1 MCFSSLF
8 MFFYIKFSTKLIYS
22 YLPQISHR
30 FLPYLKC
37 KSTQCQFFFQEGGG
51 MRVGSDYQAK
61 VPEYKPGLCLQ
72 KKSISFDYVWIIL
85 RFVTFGILYYD
96 IEIKPDPRNDA
107 ILVWAPAIDLSDG
120 KGKNHLNKNKVVKLI
135 LHNHKA
141 RCLFAL
147 ILFSVDEYVNIAKE
161 KHGYNTE
168 QVPYCC
174 FIVLLKENFKSIEEL
189 KRLSLLFSFLRH

>member
-1 MCFSSLF
+1 MSIFFSRRRWNACWQWLSGQSSRIQTRSVF
-8 MFFYIKFSTKLIYS
+8 
-22 YLPQISHR
+22 
-30 FLPYLKC
+30 
-37 KSTQCQFFFQEGGG
+37 
-51 MRVGSDYQAK
+51 AK
-61 VPEYKPGLCLQ
+61 

-85 RFVTFGILYYD
+85 RIVTFGILYYD

-135 LHNHKA
+135 LHNHQA

>member
-1 MCFSSLF
+1 
-8 MFFYIKFSTKLIYS
+8 
-22 YLPQISHR
+22 
-30 FLPYLKC
+30 
-37 KSTQCQFFFQEGGG
+37 

-120 KGKNHLNKNKVVKLI
+120 KGKNDLNKNKVVKLI
-135 LHNHKA
+135 LHNHQA

-174 FIVLLKENFKSIEEL
+174 FIVLLKENFKRIEEL
-189 KRLSLLFSFLRH
+189 KR